1 MQVQTEQ
8 EVIRQPQVPGLLG
21 GLRRFARNRAAV
33 VGAVIVFLLILTA
46 AFAEYLMPYDPTLQ
60 QLELR
65 RQPPTAAH
73 PLGTDEFGRD
83 ILSRIILGSRVT
95 LLVSCVAVGVGLIL
109 GGTAGLIAGFI
120 GRWVDEVLMRLTDT
134 LLSFPYLLLA
144 IAIVAALG
152 PGERNI
158 VLAIG
163 IWSAPAFARLV
174 RGQVLSLRE
183 LEFIVAAYALGVP
196 VPRIILFHILPNIV
210 PPLLVFATLY
220 MANAILL
227 EAALS
232 FLGLGI
238 QPPWPSWGLMVA
250 TGRDFLLIAPHVA
263 TIPGLAIMTAVLG
276 FNLLGDGLRDLLDP
290 RLRNRL

>member
-1 MQVQTEQ
+1 MQVQTE
-8 EVIRQPQVPGLLG
+8 EIIRRPQAPGLLG

-33 VGAVIVFLLILTA
+33 IGAAIVVLLILTA
-46 AFAEYLMPYDPTLQ
+46 AFAEFLMPYDPTLQ

-73 PLGTDEFGRD
+73 LLGTDEFGRD

-120 GRWVDEVLMRLTDT
+120 GRWVDEVLMRLMDI

-183 LEFIVAAYALGVP
+183 REFIVAAYALGVP

-263 TIPGLAIMTAVLG
+263 TIPGLAIMAAVLG

>member
-1 MQVQTEQ
+1 MQVRTE
-8 EVIRQPQVPGLLG
+8 EVLRRPQAPGLMA

-33 VGAVIVFLLILTA
+33 VGAVIVVLLVVTA
-46 AFAEYLMPYDPTLQ
+46 VLAEYLMPYDPTLQ
-60 QLELR
+60 QLEIR

-73 PLGTDEFGRD
+73 LLGTDEFGRD

-95 LLVSCVAVGVGLIL
+95 LLVSCVAVGVGLVL
-109 GGTAGLIAGFI
+109 GGTAGLVAGFV
-120 GRWVDEVLMRLTDT
+120 GRWVDEALMRLMDI

-144 IAIVAALG
+144 IAIVATLG

-183 LEFIVAAYALGVP
+183 REFIVAAYALGVP

>member
-1 MQVQTEQ
+1 MRLRTE
-8 EVIRQPQVPGLLG
+8 ETLRPVERTPALVP
-21 GLRRFARNRAAV
+21 GLRRFARSRAAV
-33 VGAVIVFLLILTA
+33 AGAVIVGLLLFTA
-46 AFAEYLMPYDPTLQ
+46 LFAEQLMPYDPTLQ
-60 QLELR
+60 RLELR
-65 RQPPTAAH
+65 REPPTAAH

-83 ILSRIILGSRVT
+83 ILSRVILGSRVT
-95 LLVSCVAVGVGLIL
+95 LLVSFVAVGVGLGL
-109 GGTAGLIAGFI
+109 GGTAGLVAGFV
-120 GRWVDEVLMRLTDT
+120 GRWGDEVLMRLMDI

-174 RGQVLSLRE
+174 RGQVLSIKER
-183 LEFIVAAYALGVP
+183 EFIVAAYALGVP
-196 VPRIILFHILPNIV
+196 VGRIVLFHVLPNIV
-210 PPLLVFATLY
+210 PPLLVFGTLY

-263 TIPGLAIMTAVLG
+263 TIPGLAIMLAVLG

-290 RLRNRL
+290 RLRNRI

>member
-1 MQVQTEQ
+1 MQVRTEA
-8 EVIRQPQVPGLLG
+8 VIRRPQAPGLVG

-33 VGAVIVFLLILTA
+33 VGAAIVLVLAFTA
-46 AFAEYLMPYDPTLQ
+46 VFAEQLMPYDPTLQ
-60 QLELR
+60 HLELR
-65 RQPPTAAH
+65 RQPPSAAH
-73 PLGTDEFGRD
+73 LLGTDEFGRD

-95 LLVSCVAVGVGLIL
+95 LLVSCVAVGVGLVL
-109 GGTAGLIAGFI
+109 GGTAGLIGGFI
-120 GRWVDEVLMRLTDT
+120 GRWVDEVLMRLMDI

-183 LEFIVAAYALGVP
+183 REFIVAAYAIGVP
-196 VPRIILFHILPNIV
+196 VLRVILFHLLPNII

-263 TIPGLAIMTAVLG
+263 TIPGLAIMAAVLG

>member
-8 EVIRQPQVPGLLG
+8 EVIRRPQVPGLLG

-65 RQPPTAAH
+65 RQPPTGAH

-120 GRWVDEVLMRLTDT
+120 GRWVDEVLMRLMDT

-183 LEFIVAAYALGVP
+183 REFIVAAYALGVP